1 MCFLLIVIHNIF
13 IFTSN
18 KSCDQ
23 LKFVL
28 KWNMI
33 HEKLSYLSWFF
44 FDNDPEQT
52 SQNCIYEHFKAQ
64 PPKIAHLHQPVT
76 KNDMPPLI
84 WLFQHHQ

>member
-1 MCFLLIVIHNIF
+1 
-13 IFTSN
+13 
-18 KSCDQ
+18 
-23 LKFVL
+23 
-28 KWNMI
+28 MI

-84 WLFQHHQ
+84 